1 MKKMFTAIRA
11 SDLETVKKIIEKK
24 PDIVN
29 CKAKQPPKKDDGQ
42 SPLQVALKIGNLT
55 IANYLLDNEQKQLFY
70 VGCS

>member
-29 CKAKQPPKKDDGQ
+29 CKAKQPPKKEMVNH
-42 SPLQVALKIGNLT
+42 LCKLLLKQGT
-55 IANYLLDNEQKQLFY
+55 KQ
-70 VGCS
+70 